1 MSVKEVTLLRKS
13 GNLKEAYKMAID
25 DLKEDRNNPWAQMSL
40 FWVLRDICQ
49 QLCNRNAIDK
59 AKICLKEMSSLLPT
73 MVDDSGAGER
83 AYTNLYKRLQP
94 NADAISKASE
104 LSKNDPSNAYVQVKN
119 YIDSANDVDSA
130 LHEELGWIIYRYIK
144 VKISNL
150 TSLEIRTLLKD
161 YMYLRNERPSMLHSQ
176 ILNFALSFS
185 KEHSDF
191 SFYRFFM
198 LWEPENL
205 RYEDLNKGYYNGSEI
220 PSLISRI
227 CRQIVNSGE
236 DIDVEMLC
244 EKINLPKTET
254 LDLLREPQF
263 WEIMN
268 LHKEGKMREMFEAF
282 TVYNKRNAVYGA
294 SHWHSEVLKIAE
306 RHMNGQETW
315 RFIYFFRD
323 WRYENLMDADWKE
336 ETDNNGNTYKPL
348 AVKAAKKCYEY
359 LKESHPRD
367 AELVSWLDSL
377 YNVLIERAKKDE
389 WILRQRA
396 IIYTWQQQY
405 DLAINVYKSL
415 LLEMSEK
422 YYVWSELADCI
433 QDSNELKIALLSKA
447 LLVERNEDFLGSIH
461 LTLADLLIKEEL
473 TSEALCELNIYKKF
487 HENTSRKYQEY
498 IERVDISVIPPNN
511 NKLLYN
517 RYATIAEEYAFSEIE
532 AKEVTLV
539 DRWEKD
545 GKTYCTLTNGVDVI
559 FQVNVK
565 RFPFLTN
572 AIFGSVFRVKCHVD
586 KEEKQI
592 QTSCFSWN
600 KTKVTEAKY
609 IPLCMHKSETR
620 LWMGLPQKFGYVEY
634 LNEEKKI
641 LHIVTQ
647 DSQQIFQAF
656 KEKWGTI
663 SKGDFVS
670 FREYTIIK
678 KNENKVVIANVEKV
692 NKETA
697 LPNFNSGIVVVD
709 DINIQKKLFHYTFGQ
724 GKIGGI
730 VFFNDTDL
738 RPEVGQCLKIFY
750 CVTKDRKGE
759 KRPIVLNVE
768 ETAEI
773 NTSAIKTIQ
782 GHLELKYKN
791 GSWDDSPDFAFIGDY
806 YVHHSVLCE
815 YNITKDCYVTAD
827 VIYAGQGKWKVIKIH
842 Q

>member
-144 VKISNL
+144 AKISNL

-447 LLVERNEDFLGSIH
+447 LLVE
-461 LTLADLLIKEEL
+461 
-473 TSEALCELNIYKKF
+473 
-487 HENTSRKYQEY
+487 
-498 IERVDISVIPPNN
+498 
-511 NKLLYN
+511 
-517 RYATIAEEYAFSEIE
+517 
-532 AKEVTLV
+532 
-539 DRWEKD
+539 
-545 GKTYCTLTNGVDVI
+545 
-559 FQVNVK
+559 
-565 RFPFLTN
+565 
-572 AIFGSVFRVKCHVD
+572 
-586 KEEKQI
+586 
-592 QTSCFSWN
+592 
-600 KTKVTEAKY
+600 
-609 IPLCMHKSETR
+609 
-620 LWMGLPQKFGYVEY
+620 
-634 LNEEKKI
+634 
-641 LHIVTQ
+641 
-647 DSQQIFQAF
+647 
-656 KEKWGTI
+656 
-663 SKGDFVS
+663 
-670 FREYTIIK
+670 
-678 KNENKVVIANVEKV
+678 KV

>member
-144 VKISNL
+144 AKISNL

-306 RHMNGQETW
+306 RHMNGQET
-315 RFIYFFRD
+315 
-323 WRYENLMDADWKE
+323 
-336 ETDNNGNTYKPL
+336 
-348 AVKAAKKCYEY
+348 
-359 LKESHPRD
+359 
-367 AELVSWLDSL
+367 
-377 YNVLIERAKKDE
+377 
-389 WILRQRA
+389 
-396 IIYTWQQQY
+396 
-405 DLAINVYKSL
+405 
-415 LLEMSEK
+415 
-422 YYVWSELADCI
+422 
-433 QDSNELKIALLSKA
+433 
-447 LLVERNEDFLGSIH
+447 
-461 LTLADLLIKEEL
+461 
-473 TSEALCELNIYKKF
+473 
-487 HENTSRKYQEY
+487 
-498 IERVDISVIPPNN
+498 
-511 NKLLYN
+511 
-517 RYATIAEEYAFSEIE
+517 
-532 AKEVTLV
+532 
-539 DRWEKD
+539 
-545 GKTYCTLTNGVDVI
+545 
-559 FQVNVK
+559 
-565 RFPFLTN
+565 
-572 AIFGSVFRVKCHVD
+572 
-586 KEEKQI
+586 KQI
-592 QTSCFSWN
+592 F
-600 KTKVTEAKY
+600 
-609 IPLCMHKSETR
+609 
-620 LWMGLPQKFGYVEY
+620 
-634 LNEEKKI
+634 
-641 LHIVTQ
+641 
-647 DSQQIFQAF
+647 
-656 KEKWGTI
+656 
-663 SKGDFVS
+663 
-670 FREYTIIK
+670 
-678 KNENKVVIANVEKV
+678 
-692 NKETA
+692 
-697 LPNFNSGIVVVD
+697 
-709 DINIQKKLFHYTFGQ
+709 
-724 GKIGGI
+724 
-730 VFFNDTDL
+730 
-738 RPEVGQCLKIFY
+738 
-750 CVTKDRKGE
+750 
-759 KRPIVLNVE
+759 
-768 ETAEI
+768 
-773 NTSAIKTIQ
+773 
-782 GHLELKYKN
+782 
-791 GSWDDSPDFAFIGDY
+791 
-806 YVHHSVLCE
+806 
-815 YNITKDCYVTAD
+815 
-827 VIYAGQGKWKVIKIH
+827 
-842 Q
+842 